1 MTIKNGLTIRAVSA
15 SDKSRWL
22 ALMQAYAK
30 FYKVEVDDAAM
41 AATWSWIEDP
51 ENSFWCTLAEQQDG
65 SIIGFTQYQLMHR
78 SLSGSM
84 VCYLSDLYVEP
95 DLRGGGV
102 GRALTDHVFDFARD
116 NSIPNVRWLTQ
127 DSNAV
132 ARKLYDSYGDKS
144 GFILYS
150 FPVTST

>member
-1 MTIKNGLTIRAVSA
+1 MSGNLTIRSVNA
-15 SDKSRWL
+15 SDKIRWTE
-22 ALMQAYAK
+22 LMKAYAN
-30 FYKVEVDDAAM
+30 FYEVEVDDTAL
-41 AATWSWIEDP
+41 ATTWNWIEDP
-51 ENSFWCTLAEQQDG
+51 NNSFWCTLAEQQDG
-65 SIIGFTQYQLMHR
+65 TIVGFTQYQLMHR
-78 SLSGSM
+78 SLSGAM

-95 DLRGGGV
+95 ELRGGGV

-116 NSIPNVRWLTQ
+116 NSMPNVRWLTQ

>member
-1 MTIKNGLTIRAVSA
+1 MSGNLTIRSVNA
-15 SDKSRWL
+15 SDKIRWTE
-22 ALMQAYAK
+22 LMKAYAN
-30 FYKVEVDDAAM
+30 FYEVEVDDTAL
-41 AATWSWIEDP
+41 ATTWNWIEDP
-51 ENSFWCTLAEQQDG
+51 NNSFWCTLAEQQDG
-65 SIIGFTQYQLMHR
+65 TIVGFTQYQLMHR
-78 SLSGSM
+78 SLSGAM

-95 DLRGGGV
+95 ELRGGGV

-150 FPVTST
+150 FPVTSA

>member
-1 MTIKNGLTIRAVSA
+1 MSGNLTIRSVNA
-15 SDKSRWL
+15 SDKIRWTE
-22 ALMQAYAK
+22 LMKAYAN
-30 FYKVEVDDAAM
+30 FYEVEVDDTAL
-41 AATWSWIEDP
+41 ATTWNWIEDP
-51 ENSFWCTLAEQQDG
+51 NNSFWCTLAEQQDG
-65 SIIGFTQYQLMHR
+65 TIVGFTQYQLMHR
-78 SLSGSM
+78 SLSGAM

-95 DLRGGGV
+95 ELRGGGV

-150 FPVTST
+150 VPVTST

>member
-1 MTIKNGLTIRAVSA
+1 MSGNLTIRSVNA
-15 SDKSRWL
+15 SDKIRWTE
-22 ALMQAYAK
+22 LMKAYAN
-30 FYKVEVDDAAM
+30 FYEVEVDDTAL
-41 AATWSWIEDP
+41 ATTWNWIEDP
-51 ENSFWCTLAEQQDG
+51 NNSFWCTLAEQQDG
-65 SIIGFTQYQLMHR
+65 TIVGFTQYQLMHR
-78 SLSGSM
+78 SLSGAM

-95 DLRGGGV
+95 ELRGDGV
-102 GRALTDHVFDFARD
+102 GRALTDHVFDFARN

>member
-1 MTIKNGLTIRAVSA
+1 MSGNLTIRSVNA
-15 SDKSRWL
+15 SDKIRWTE
-22 ALMQAYAK
+22 LMKAYAN
-30 FYKVEVDDAAM
+30 FYEVEVDDTAL
-41 AATWSWIEDP
+41 ATTWNWIEDP
-51 ENSFWCTLAEQQDG
+51 NNSFWCTLAEQQDG
-65 SIIGFTQYQLMHR
+65 TIVGFTQYQLMHR
-78 SLSGSM
+78 SLSGAM

-95 DLRGGGV
+95 ELRGGGV

-150 FPVTST
+150 FRVTST

>member
-1 MTIKNGLTIRAVSA
+1 MSGNLTIRSVNA
-15 SDKSRWL
+15 SDKIRWTE
-22 ALMQAYAK
+22 LMKAYAN
-30 FYKVEVDDAAM
+30 FYEVEVDDTAL
-41 AATWSWIEDP
+41 ATTWNWIEDP
-51 ENSFWCTLAEQQDG
+51 NNSFWCTLAEQQDG
-65 SIIGFTQYQLMHR
+65 TIVGFTQYQLMHR
-78 SLSGSM
+78 SLSGAM

-95 DLRGGGV
+95 ELRGGGV
-102 GRALTDHVFDFARD
+102 GRALTNHVFDFARD

>member
-1 MTIKNGLTIRAVSA
+1 MSGNLTIRSVNA
-15 SDKSRWL
+15 SDKIRWTE
-22 ALMQAYAK
+22 LMKAYAN
-30 FYKVEVDDAAM
+30 FYEVEVDDTAL
-41 AATWSWIEDP
+41 ATTWNWIEDP
-51 ENSFWCTLAEQQDG
+51 NNSFWCTLAEQQDG
-65 SIIGFTQYQLMHR
+65 TIVGFTQYQLMHR
-78 SLSGSM
+78 SLSGAM

-95 DLRGGGV
+95 ELRGGGV
-102 GRALTDHVFDFARD
+102 GRALTDHVFDFARN

>member
-1 MTIKNGLTIRAVSA
+1 MSGNLTIRSVNA
-15 SDKSRWL
+15 SDKIRWTE
-22 ALMQAYAK
+22 LMKAYAN
-30 FYKVEVDDAAM
+30 FYEVEVDDTAL
-41 AATWSWIEDP
+41 ATTWNWIEDP
-51 ENSFWCTLAEQQDG
+51 NNSFWCTLAEQQDG
-65 SIIGFTQYQLMHR
+65 TIVGFTQYQLMHR
-78 SLSGSM
+78 SLSGAM

-95 DLRGGGV
+95 ELRGGGV

-150 FPVTST
+150 FRVSST

>member
-1 MTIKNGLTIRAVSA
+1 MSGNLTIRSVNA
-15 SDKSRWL
+15 SDKIRWTE
-22 ALMQAYAK
+22 LMKAYAN
-30 FYKVEVDDAAM
+30 FYEVEVDDTAL
-41 AATWSWIEDP
+41 ATTWNWIEDP
-51 ENSFWCTLAEQQDG
+51 NNSFWCTLAEQQDG
-65 SIIGFTQYQLMHR
+65 TIVGFTQYQLMHR
-78 SLSGSM
+78 SLSGAM

-95 DLRGGGV
+95 ELRGGGV

-150 FPVTST
+150 FPVAST

>member
-1 MTIKNGLTIRAVSA
+1 
-15 SDKSRWL
+15 
-22 ALMQAYAK
+22 
-30 FYKVEVDDAAM
+30 
-41 AATWSWIEDP
+41 
-51 ENSFWCTLAEQQDG
+51 
-65 SIIGFTQYQLMHR
+65 MHR

>member
-1 MTIKNGLTIRAVSA
+1 MSCNLTIRSVNA
-15 SDKSRWL
+15 SDKIRWTE
-22 ALMQAYAK
+22 LMKAYAN
-30 FYKVEVDDAAM
+30 FYEVEVDDTAL
-41 AATWSWIEDP
+41 ATTRNWIEDP
-51 ENSFWCTLAEQQDG
+51 NNSFWCTLAEQQDG
-65 SIIGFTQYQLMHR
+65 TIVGFTQYQLMHR
-78 SLSGSM
+78 SLSGAM

-95 DLRGGGV
+95 ELRGGGV

>member
-1 MTIKNGLTIRAVSA
+1 MSGNLTIRSVNA
-15 SDKSRWL
+15 SDKIRWTE
-22 ALMQAYAK
+22 LMKAYAN
-30 FYKVEVDDAAM
+30 FYEVEVDDTAL
-41 AATWSWIEDP
+41 ATTWNWIEDP
-51 ENSFWCTLAEQQDG
+51 NNSFWCTLAEQQDG
-65 SIIGFTQYQLMHR
+65 TIVGFTQYQLMHR
-78 SLSGSM
+78 SLSGAM

-95 DLRGGGV
+95 ELRGGGV